1 MTMSSDLKANKI
13 EFPGN
18 ADKSVLAL
26 EHEISELIRNG
37 RSGCHASFR
46 YSRQGSKVR
55 AKLLTWNPKHKS
67 TFLVKEIETDS
78 VIQALKQLLKYVKD
92 KIRDDEK
99 PYTVKWHLKDSD
111 DPKLITSHF
120 YATEIYDLLQKFY
133 YDKNH
138 DDYQIIE
145 IKLNPPN

>member
-1 MTMSSDLKANKI
+1 MTSSCNLNDNKN
-13 EFPGN
+13 EFPDN
-18 ADKSVLAL
+18 ADKAVLAL

-37 RSGCHASFR
+37 RSECHASFR

-67 TFLVKEIETDS
+67 TFLVQEIETNS
-78 VIQALKQLLKYVKD
+78 IIQALKQLLRYVKD
-92 KIRDDEK
+92 KIRNDEK
-99 PYTVKWHLKDSD
+99 SYTVKWHFKNSD
-111 DPKLITSHF
+111 DSKLITSHF